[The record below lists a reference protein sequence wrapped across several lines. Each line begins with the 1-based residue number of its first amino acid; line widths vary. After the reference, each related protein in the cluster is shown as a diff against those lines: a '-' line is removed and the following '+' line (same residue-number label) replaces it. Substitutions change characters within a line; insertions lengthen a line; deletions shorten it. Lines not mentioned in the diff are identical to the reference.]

1 MVHITDVLLC
11 DQASN
16 EKKGPIDFA
25 IITALKLERDAV
37 LRRLDEGYEQVQ
49 EDEEPLT
56 YYYGHI
62 TIPSSGERYS
72 VVLVMLLK
80 MGNDEA
86 AVATTRLIRRWQ
98 PQHVLMVGIAG
109 GVPGKV
115 ALGDVV
121 VADSIYYY
129 ELAKL
134 TPGGEQRRPED
145 FVTSRLL
152 FGRAQ
157 AYEASEWKGDIGVER
172 PGAPAPETPFPE
184 ARFGVIAA
192 GEKIIAD
199 RKTMPKLLKSN
210 PRVIAVAMEGAGLA
224 RAALSQNPPP
234 AFLEVRGIC
243 DFANEHK
250 NDDWQ
255 PYAANAAAA
264 FTIGLLRS
272 RPISPLEAKP
282 QEGKTA
288 PLIVMRA
295 QSLRPIAPD
304 ELLAAVGNDFK
315 GRDVETVSLDFTDL
329 VQGDALADPEEA
341 ARRLINP
348 QGVLFGALARRG
360 DAEMVFHG
368 LVHIPVV
375 VLAGHL
381 VTDRQRV
388 RMFDF
393 HPNVGI
399 GSWVWPQG
407 DDTQFPPLEVRGLPK
422 RKVNRPGDVV
432 VRVSVSYEI
441 NTPQTRLNVP
451 DAILEIDMSVPKPE
465 RGIVRSE
472 EQTRAYGREFRH
484 VIDQVAQQLRYC
496 RRLHLFYAGPVSLA
510 FHLGQQISANIHPRV
525 TVWNFRGG
533 RYEWAIDLSAAAAGE
548 GCVVYGAKMN
558 EE

>member
-1 MVHITDVLLC
+1 MLR
-11 DQASN
+11 DQTAG

-37 LRRLDEGYEQVQ
+37 LQRLDEGYEQIQ

-56 YYYGHI
+56 YYYGHT

-80 MGNDEA
+80 IGNDEA

-115 ALGDVV
+115 ELGDVV

-134 TPGGEQRRPED
+134 TPGGVQRRPED

-172 PGAPAPETPFPE
+172 LGASAPETPFPE

-199 RKTMPKLLKSN
+199 KKTMPKLLKSN

-224 RAALSQNPPP
+224 RAALNQNLPP

-295 QSLRPIAPD
+295 LSLRPIAPD

-315 GRDVETVSLDFTDL
+315 GRDVETVSLDFTDVVL
-329 VQGDALADPEEA
+329 GDALTDPEEA

-368 LVHIPVV
+368 LVHIPVA
-375 VLAGHL
+375 VLAGYL

-399 GSWVWPQG
+399 GSWVWPEG
-407 DDTQFPPLEVRGLPK
+407 DDAQFPPLEVRGLPK

-451 DAILEIDMSVPKPE
+451 DAILEIDISVPKPV

-472 EQTRAYGREFRH
+472 EQTRAYGREFRR

-525 TVWNFRGG
+525 TVWNFRRG
-533 RYEWAIDLSAAAAGE
+533 RYEWGIDLSAAAAAAGE
-548 GCVVYGAKMN
+548 RSVVYSGKMN

>member
-1 MVHITDVLLC
+1 MTVSDV
-11 DQASN
+11 
-16 EKKGPIDFA
+16 KKGPIDFA

-37 LRRLDEGYEQVQ
+37 LKRLDDGYEQVQ

-56 YYYGHI
+56 YYYGHV
-62 TIPSSGERYS
+62 TIPSSGERYT
-72 VVLVMLLK
+72 VVVVMLLK

-86 AVATTRLIRRWQ
+86 AVATTRLIHRWQ

-115 ALGDVV
+115 ALGDVI

-134 TPGGEQRRPED
+134 TPKGDERRPED

-152 FGRAQ
+152 YGRSK
-157 AYEASEWKGDIGVER
+157 AYEASEWKGEIGIER
-172 PGAPAPETPFPE
+172 PGVVAPEAPTPE
-184 ARFGVIAA
+184 ACFGVIAA
-192 GEKIIAD
+192 GEKVIAD
-199 RKTMPKLLKSN
+199 RKALSKLLKAN

-234 AFLEVRGIC
+234 AFLEVRGVC
-243 DFANEHK
+243 DYADEHK

-255 PYAANAAAA
+255 PYAANAASA
-264 FTIGLLRS
+264 FTTGLLRS

-288 PLIVMRA
+288 PLIIMRA

-304 ELLAAVGNDFK
+304 ELMAAYSNEFK
-315 GRDVETVSLDFTDL
+315 GRDIETVSLDFADL
-329 VQGDALADPEEA
+329 VHGDALADPGEA
-341 ARRLINP
+341 VRRLINP

-368 LVHIPVV
+368 LIHIPLA

-393 HPNVGI
+393 HPNVGT
-399 GSWVWPQG
+399 GSWVWPEA
-407 DDTQFPPLEVRGLPK
+407 DDKEFPALQVRGLPK
-422 RKVNRPGDVV
+422 RKVNRPGDAV
-432 VRVSVSYEI
+432 VRMSVSYQV
-441 NTPQTRLNVP
+441 NTPQTRINVP
-451 DAILEIDMSVPKPE
+451 ESALEIDMTVPSPE

-472 EQTRAYGREFRH
+472 EQTRAYGREFRR
-484 VIDQVAQQLRYC
+484 VIDQIAQQAPSC
-496 RRLHLFYAGPVSLA
+496 RRVHLFYSGPVSLA
-510 FHLGQQISANIHPRV
+510 FHLGQQISANIHPPV
-525 TVWNFRGG
+525 TAWNFRRGS
-533 RYEWAIDLSAAAAGE
+533 YEWGIDLAAAAVGE
-548 GCVVYGAKMN
+548 SCVVSQAQVN